1 MSFLTN
7 TWRQLVR
14 RRLWP
19 VALLLVAAIAAVPLV
34 VAKEP
39 TVAVET
45 AAPAAPAAA
54 SSELTEAPIVEASTA
69 PQRAAG
75 RKLLGKQRDIFKST
89 AKKPKAPK
97 VVKTEKA
104 DKTEQAQDPE
114 KPATESPS
122 GGGITSP
129 PSPVTTTPAPKP
141 KTYALYSLAVRFGS
155 TDSDIKKRTLPR
167 MKALPSSEQPLLI
180 YLGLLP
186 DNKTAVFLLDASA
199 KAQGDGECH
208 PTPESCETIRLQA
221 GETEF
226 IDVVDESGATS
237 AQFQLDLLTIHKS
250 TTSDPAKA
258 ARASKLAKVAGV
270 GTDRVGAAVR
280 GLGLAAA
287 RTR

>member
-1 MSFLTN
+1 M
-7 TWRQLVR
+7 
-14 RRLWP
+14 
-19 VALLLVAAIAAVPLV
+19 VA
-34 VAKEP
+34 
-39 TVAVET
+39 
-45 AAPAAPAAA
+45 
-54 SSELTEAPIVEASTA
+54 
-69 PQRAAG
+69 
-75 RKLLGKQRDIFKST
+75 
-89 AKKPKAPK
+89 
-97 VVKTEKA
+97 
-104 DKTEQAQDPE
+104 
-114 KPATESPS
+114 
-122 GGGITSP
+122 ITSP

-208 PTPESCETIRLQA
+208 PTPESCETIRLRA

-270 GTDRVGAAVR
+270 DTERVGAAVR